1 MEALLVLRRP
11 CHRFERPQWDGNLEG
26 YRLATLEPNCPRNF
40 LRLADSNNT
49 ASLHLVIL
57 FISMIR
63 IVSLVLSS
71 LCFCLNI
78 LKWIFFQRKSKEIL
92 WIFVVL
98 STLDWFRI
106 YFLTFFTYPIFFH
119 NIIFIS
125 YHFVLLN
132 LNVIRC
138 YITTVSVLV
147 LVFLCKQ
154 ILGSELKTWSI
165 YFILRNYKNRLYL
178 FYLIYI
184 FEKLFFCSDGTS
196 GPRRTS
202 PACAKTRPKRPP
214 RPKRSRREPCWQSR
228 RPERGC
234 SEQKREPELKENVH
248 KFRKS
253 SKLKV
258 RSHENRINFY

>member
-1 MEALLVLRRP
+1 VK
-11 CHRFERPQWDGNLEG
+11 Q
-26 YRLATLEPNCPRNF
+26 
-40 LRLADSNNT
+40 
-49 ASLHLVIL
+49 
-57 FISMIR
+57 IR
-63 IVSLVLSS
+63 IVSLVLLS

-98 STLDWFRI
+98 STLDWFMI

-178 FYLIYI
+178 FYLII
-184 FEKLFFCSDGTS
+184 DIHFRKTFLLFRWHVRTKENIARVRKDEAEAAAEAKEIEKRALLAEQEA
-196 GPRRTS
+196 RTRLLRTK
-202 PACAKTRPKRPP
+202 ARARVE
-214 RPKRSRREPCWQSR
+214 RECPQI
-228 RPERGC
+228 PE
-234 SEQKREPELKENVH
+234 ELKVEGSFTW
-248 KFRKS
+248 K
-253 SKLKV
+253 
-258 RSHENRINFY
+258 